1 MTIDIEALV
10 GRINLAL
17 KDVAG
22 ADIPVL
28 SRYAEAK
35 ARAVAQYADLIADA
49 YAAGVLSDA
58 DLKREIDEIE
68 HMTRRFT
75 RNLKGL
81 AGVTAE
87 RAAREAV
94 GAVLAS
100 MRAGLSYAGS
110 PLPAG
115 LVEARL
121 SQTAGAGVTPAG

>member
-1 MTIDIEALV
+1 MTLDIEAVV

-28 SRYAEAK
+28 SRYGEAK

-49 YAAGVLSDA
+49 YAAGALDEH
-58 DLKREIDEIE
+58 DMKREIDEIE

-75 RNLKGL
+75 RNLKGF

-94 GAVLAS
+94 GVVLAA
-100 MRAGLSYAGS
+100 MRAGLSYVGS

-115 LVEARL
+115 LIDPR
-121 SQTAGAGVTPAG
+121 S